1 MSCIVGTRA
10 DADPEFGDAV
20 DGLAPAAEIA
30 RIYSNVSAT
39 AIKDHRRGDCKCE
52 DRPEGVRLAPAEA
65 GGLDFTRAKVDVA
78 VGGAEGE
85 FTDVVTTQKVS
96 PDEYQGAFA
105 KVFELAGLDPAQYR
119 IVGDTV
125 GFSSWQQSSRS
136 PSGDRDLVT
145 LFAYRARFQRISPV
159 DTEVEERLK
168 SLAESVRKR
177 VSRFPRSIDAS
188 FDSKPKCH
196 TTLWADWQLG
206 KDARTEEIV
215 EGILH
220 DLDEAVAVWES
231 ESDFSEIAL
240 CFMGDPIENVSDS
253 YVSQPFVTDLNLTDQ
268 LMLALELMTKII
280 SSALSQGVTV
290 RAAFVLCNH
299 GQLTRK
305 GTKSNITD
313 DSDNAQNLLARLL
326 RDYVFAEAT
335 REGRLLW
342 HIPEDG
348 EMITLAEFAN
358 VPVALA
364 HGHKISGREDAWLLK
379 QTALLTAKH
388 GFTPRLWL
396 TAHRHQFNVL
406 DLGSVHRVQAATRD
420 GGSKYFEDTNGLY
433 STPGTVA
440 LTIGDHDTHG
450 RGFTGADLL

>member
-1 MSCIVGTRA
+1 MSCIVGTKA

-20 DGLAPAAEIA
+20 EGLTPAAEIA

-39 AIKDHRRGDCKCE
+39 AIKDHRRGDCRCE
-52 DRPEGVRLAPAEA
+52 STNSVGALAPSQTT
-65 GGLDFTRAKVDVA
+65 GGLDFTQAKIDVA

-85 FTDVVTTQKVS
+85 FKDVVTTQKVA

-105 KVFELAGLDPAQYR
+105 KVFELAGLDPAQYK

-125 GFSSWQQSSRS
+125 GFSSWQQRSRDEG
-136 PSGDRDLVT
+136 PVT

-159 DTEVEERLK
+159 DTTIEKRLQE
-168 SLAESVRKR
+168 LAASVRKR
-177 VSRFPRSIDAS
+177 VSRPIDAS
-188 FDSKPKCH
+188 FDSMPKCH

-206 KDARTEEIV
+206 KDSKTEEIV
-215 EGILH
+215 EGILS

-231 ESDFSEIAL
+231 ESDLSEVAL

-253 YVSQPFVTDLNLTDQ
+253 YVSQQYVTDLNLTDQ

-280 SSALSQGVTV
+280 TAALQHAPTV

-305 GTKSNITD
+305 GTKSNVTD

-348 EMITLAEFAN
+348 EMVTLARFAN

-440 LTIGDHDTHG
+440 LTVGDHDTHG